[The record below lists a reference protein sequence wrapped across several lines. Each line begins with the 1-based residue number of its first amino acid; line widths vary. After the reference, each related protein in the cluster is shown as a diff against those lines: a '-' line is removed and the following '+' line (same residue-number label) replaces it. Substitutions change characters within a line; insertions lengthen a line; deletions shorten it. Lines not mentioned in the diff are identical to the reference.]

1 MKRSVVL
8 LSVIVVSVM
17 LAMSCRH
24 KTPSNPPGEP
34 LQNDTID
41 KTLENLNDR
50 IRKDSLDA
58 DNFYQRSLYF
68 IDNKDVNSAL
78 SDIGKA
84 IQLNDK
90 NADYFVALSDIY
102 LAMNRVPNCMEAL
115 KRAEEID
122 PGNNNAL
129 LKLAEVYFILQDY
142 KSVHLYT
149 KKALDNNI
157 NDPMAYFIRG
167 YAALEQGDTMMA
179 IRNFEKTAD
188 LDQGNYGAYIELGTM
203 YSLKHNPLAEGYFQ
217 TAIRIGPN
225 RPEGYYMLGMFYQ
238 GQENFEKA
246 VEIYE
251 KLIVVSPGYKE
262 AFYNLGYINLVHYFD
277 FDASV
282 DYFTKAISIDP
293 KYTDAYFNRGYS
305 YELMGDFSNARK
317 DYQKALEITPNYEN
331 SINGLNRLD
340 NGH

>member
-8 LSVIVVSVM
+8 LSVIFVSLM

-24 KTPSNPPGEP
+24 KTTSNTPGEP

-41 KTLENLNDR
+41 TTLENLNDR
-50 IRKDSLDA
+50 IGKDSLNA
-58 DNFYQRSLYF
+58 DNFYERSLYY
-68 IDNKDVNSAL
+68 IDNKDINSAL

-102 LAMNRVPNCMEAL
+102 LAMNRIPNCMEAL
-115 KRAEEID
+115 KKAEEID
-122 PGNNNAL
+122 PKNNTAL

-149 KKALDNNI
+149 KKALENNI
-157 NDPMAYFIRG
+157 NDPLAYFIRG
-167 YAALEQGDTMMA
+167 YAALEQGDTVMA
-179 IRNFEKTAD
+179 IKNFEKTAD
-188 LDQGNYGAYIELGTM
+188 LDQDNYGAYIELGTI
-203 YSLKHNPLAEGYFQ
+203 YSAKHNPLAEGYFQ
-217 TAIRIGPN
+217 AAVRINPN

-238 GQENFEKA
+238 GQAYFEKA
-246 VEIYE
+246 VEIYN

-262 AFYNLGYINLVHYFD
+262 AYYNLGYINLVHFFD

-282 DYFTKAISIDP
+282 DYFTKAINIDP

-305 YELMGDFSNARK
+305 YELMEDFPNARK
-317 DYQKALEITPNYEN
+317 DYQKALEITPNDEN

-340 NGH
+340 NSH